1 MTPLLFTPLK
11 LRGLTF
17 KNRIFVSPMCQYSS
31 VEGVPNN
38 WHLVHLGSRAV
49 GGAAMVTVEAT
60 AVRDTGRISP
70 GDLGI
75 YNEKQVEAFRPITQF
90 IREHGAIAGIQLAHA
105 GRKASMGAPWQGG
118 KRVEISDGGWIPE
131 APSAIP
137 FAPHYHTP
145 KELSIAEIDDIV
157 DDFVNAAKR
166 ALEAGFQVIE
176 IHMAH
181 GYLLNEFLS
190 PLSNHR
196 KDEYGGP
203 IENRMRLPLSVAK
216 AVREVWPTE
225 LPILVRISATDWAP
239 EEGWDLDQS
248 LVLTRALIK
257 AGIDMIDCSSGG
269 TLEHPVIPLGPGYQV
284 PFAERIRKDT
294 GIPTSAVG
302 LIVNAAQAEAI
313 LREGKADV
321 VSMAREF
328 LRDPYFP
335 LHAAKELG
343 VDVPWPAQYLRAK

>member
-1 MTPLLFTPLK
+1 
-11 LRGLTF
+11 
-17 KNRIFVSPMCQYSS
+17 
-31 VEGVPNN
+31 
-38 WHLVHLGSRAV
+38 
-49 GGAAMVTVEAT
+49 MVTVEAT